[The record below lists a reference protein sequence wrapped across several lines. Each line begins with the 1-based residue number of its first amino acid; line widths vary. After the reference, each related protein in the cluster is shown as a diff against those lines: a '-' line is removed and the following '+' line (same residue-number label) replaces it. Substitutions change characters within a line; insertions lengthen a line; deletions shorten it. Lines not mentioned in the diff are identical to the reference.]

1 MSDLSE
7 MQHAL
12 ERLTREGG
20 TGNRL
25 VVRGGRAWF
34 VFHGAKGGSEI
45 RSEAA
50 AKQYLGKDFP
60 LSLND
65 VGLIRRAGFAQVPP
79 FKTLQRVDAADQCAV
94 IAQRTQELLASAY
107 KHEGALKLEIT
118 LGDRDSTKNENLLEA
133 IRGAAGKRTPEARNS
148 LYKAMLRSTFLLRVD
163 ANGHPLAVGKL
174 QSWDVFAAFSSLDA
188 LRIYAPTVDAFRTL
202 PGRQLFPSL
211 LDLKVGSL
219 LIDPGGRLGGEL
231 FRNELETLARAARPT
246 RSF

>member
-1 MSDLSE
+1 MSETSDL
-7 MQHAL
+7 QHAL
-12 ERLTREGG
+12 EQLTQAGG

-50 AKQYLGKDFP
+50 AKHYLGKEHP

-65 VGLIRRAGFAQVPP
+65 VSLIRRSGFGQVPP
-79 FKTLQRVDAADQCAV
+79 FKTLQRVDAADQSAI
-94 IAQRTQELLASAY
+94 IADRTRELLAVAY
-107 KHEGALKLEIT
+107 KHEGPLTLELS
-118 LGDRDSTKNENLLEA
+118 LGDKELTENPDLLEA

-148 LYKAMLRSTFLLRVD
+148 LYRALLRSTLLLRLD
-163 ANGHPLAVGKL
+163 SKGLPLAVGKL

-188 LRIYAPTVDAFRTL
+188 LRLYAPTVDSFRAIK
-202 PGRQLFPSL
+202 GRLLFPSL
-211 LDLKVGSL
+211 LDLNVGSL

-231 FRNELETLARAARPT
+231 FRNEVETLARAARPT